1 MPTNATYAN
10 QCQPMRIT
18 CCTEEHSGVSRV
30 YLGCISGVSR
40 VYLGCITCCTEE
52 LGYTRGQT

>member
-30 YLGCISGVSR
+30 YLGCI
-40 VYLGCITCCTEE
+40 TCCTEE